1 MTQDAAGYARQIIR
15 KPAGDKQMM
24 EKCKRNP
31 LEANAGLLGVKLE
44 EETLNAIAS
53 AVQGKLDL
61 DALKEQAQSLLGGL
75 IGK

>member
-61 DALKEQAQSLLGGL
+61 DGLKEQAQSLLGGL

>member
-31 LEANAGLLGVKLE
+31 LEAIAGLLGVKLE

-53 AVQGKLDL
+53 AV
-61 DALKEQAQSLLGGL
+61 SLEPERLRAHGAEAFTSA
-75 IGK
+75 

>member
-1 MTQDAAGYARQIIR
+1 ML
-15 KPAGDKQMM
+15 AGDKRMM

-31 LEANAGLLGVKLE
+31 HEAIAGLLGVKLE

>member
-15 KPAGDKQMM
+15 KPAGDTQMM

-31 LEANAGLLGVKLE
+31 LEAIAGLLGVKLE

-53 AVQGKLDL
+53 AVSLEPALQEQGGLN
-61 DALKEQAQSLLGGL
+61 ALLGRL
-75 IGK
+75 FGK

>member
-24 EKCKRNP
+24 EKFKRNP
-31 LEANAGLLGVKLE
+31 LEAIAGLLGVKLE

>member
-44 EETLNAIAS
+44 EETLNAPLWPFR
-53 AVQGKLDL
+53 G
-61 DALKEQAQSLLGGL
+61 SL
-75 IGK
+75 IWMP

>member
-31 LEANAGLLGVKLE
+31 LEAIAGLLGVKLE

-53 AVQGKLDL
+53 AVSLEP
-61 DALKEQAQSLLGGL
+61 ALQEPGGLNALLGRL
-75 IGK
+75 FGK

>member
-1 MTQDAAGYARQIIR
+1 ML
-15 KPAGDKQMM
+15 PGDKQMM